1 MTKEERDSEE
11 EDIITP
17 KRKRGAAAKRKKD
30 VVDDDDEV
38 DRVHAD
44 EEIPNNENK
53 DDKSQSIQNEKVKSK
68 DADSKNKKV
77 IIFSIFERDTE
88 IESSAYLASLCIYF
102 INFYKWQ
109 D

>member
-11 EDIITP
+11 EDVITP
-17 KRKRGAAAKRKKD
+17 KRKRGATAKRKKD
-30 VVDDDDEV
+30 VADDDEV

-102 INFYKWQ
+102 INFYKLQ